1 MPTVRD
7 VQRQTKQIKMWI
19 RCKSLCSKIERSL
32 SSKLLIGRLLA
43 ENAIWVSLERL
54 TNSLNLHR
62 TATKFVCD
70 LLSEEQKENSVNTRH
85 VILYI
90 LDLTDIQSVRHWY
103 AIVGTVMN
111 IPVSW
116 KLMNIFTN

>member
-1 MPTVRD
+1 
-7 VQRQTKQIKMWI
+7 
-19 RCKSLCSKIERSL
+19 
-32 SSKLLIGRLLA
+32 LLIGRLLA